1 MFVDLDMETSTYR
14 GWSVI
19 SVAGELDLHS
29 SPELTDAIS
38 GALEADHPHVGIDL
52 TRVSFMDST
61 ALGVLVSSLKRARER
76 GGDLALIG
84 AGGSPLKVL
93 SLTGM
98 ADGVFPMVAT
108 AEDLD
113 AR

>member
-1 MFVDLDMETSTYR
+1 VDLVMETSTHN

-19 SVAGELDLHS
+19 SAAGELDLHS
-29 SPELTDAIS
+29 SPELTDAIT
-38 GALEADHPHVGIDL
+38 GALEQDHPHIGIDL

-61 ALGVLVSSLKRARER
+61 ALGVLVASLKRARER
-76 GGDLALIG
+76 GGELALVG

-98 ADGVFPMVAT
+98 ADGVFPMLPSI
-108 AEDLD
+108 EDLEP
-113 AR
+113 R